1 MIMNI
6 EREKRAL
13 AEYQA
18 LLEAWE
24 NVEIVTKKD
33 GTPFKTLK
41 RNFKGCIFFKR
52 YNLEYIGVSIAKDRK
67 YYHDD
72 LLIWKDNGV
81 EELTCQIKNRIKQL
95 ETSVKSEEEA
105 IKVIENKTIDI
116 DELAESIMND
126 IKEKC
131 NDNMTA
137 ISHYKFELM
146 NKLKES
152 Y

>member
-1 MIMNI
+1 MNI

-13 AEYQA
+13 QEYQA

-24 NVEIVTKKD
+24 NVEVVTKKD

-41 RNFKGCIFFKR
+41 RNFKNCIFFKR
-52 YNLEYIGVSIAKDRK
+52 YHLEYVGVSIAKDRH

-72 LLIWKDNGV
+72 FILFNNESVETIKNHIDSRINALKGYV
-81 EELTCQIKNRIKQL
+81 EEYKKTVDI
-95 ETSVKSEEEA
+95 
-105 IKVIENKTIDI
+105 IENKTIDI
-116 DELAESIMND
+116 DELADEIMNN

-131 NDNMTA
+131 NGNMAA
-137 ISHYKFELM
+137 ISYYKFELM
-146 NKLKES
+146 DRLKEK

>member
-1 MIMNI
+1 MNI

-13 AEYQA
+13 QEYQA

-41 RNFKGCIFFKR
+41 RNFKNCVFFKK
-52 YNLEYIGVSIAKDRK
+52 YNMEYVGVSISKDRH

-72 LLIWKDNGV
+72 LFVWGNNGV
-81 EELTCQIKNRIKQL
+81 EGVKQQIEDRIKML

-105 IKVIENKTIDI
+105 IQVIENNTIDVN
-116 DELAESIMND
+116 ELAESIMNS
-126 IKEKC
+126 IKEVC
-131 NDNMTA
+131 NGNMTA
-137 ISHYKFELM
+137 ISHYKFKLM
-146 NKLKES
+146 EKLKEK

>member
-1 MIMNI
+1 MNI

-13 AEYQA
+13 EEYQI
-18 LLEAWE
+18 LSEAWR

-41 RNFKGCIFFKR
+41 RNFKNCIFFER
-52 YNLEYIGVSIAKDRK
+52 YGLQHVGVSISKDRH
-67 YYHDD
+67 YYHDNLVLFD
-72 LLIWKDNGV
+72 KDKSVEGV
-81 EELTCQIKNRIKQL
+81 KSQIDDRIESL
-95 ETSVKSEEEA
+95 EKSVKAWKHA
-105 IKVIENKTIDI
+105 IKVIENKTIEI

-131 NDNMTA
+131 EHNPIV
-137 ISHYKFELM
+137 ISHYKFTLM
-146 NKLKES
+146 DKLKEK